1 MFKGLITYP
10 DDDDD
15 DDDDNR
21 VTQVGLLDLGNFK
34 IPGQLE
40 IFKRL
45 YKNNNYIS
53 LNNRLVIGYL

>member
-10 DDDDD
+10 DE

-40 IFKRL
+40 ILKRL
-45 YKNNNYIS
+45 YKNKYIS
-53 LNNRLVIGYL
+53 LNNRLAIGYL